1 MNKKVTR
8 EQFIKNPRKVKGE
21 EVQERQTIT
30 VSSNLGHCWDLIN
43 CENNLLIAASRTI
56 LWTHDV

>member
-21 EVQERQTIT
+21 EVQKRQTIT
-30 VSSNLGHCWDLIN
+30 VSSNLGHCWDLNIVTYWVS
-43 CENNLLIAASRTI
+43 LVVL
-56 LWTHDV
+56 HM